1 MRVKRERKPVEVIC
15 VDCGCTFTAFS
26 RGALRCAE
34 CKVEHK
40 RRTAAT
46 GMASYR
52 NGKKQKP
59 YKVKKSIREVRWNW
73 SDITRNTE
81 LTSHMVSSC
90 RRWRLGKYDEATLQK
105 L

>member
-1 MRVKRERKPVEVIC
+1 MRIRKPVEVIC

-34 CKVEHK
+34 CKIEHK

-59 YKVKKSIREVRWNW
+59 YKVKKTIREV
-73 SDITRNTE
+73 IVE
-81 LTSHMVSSC
+81 LERYNKEHGTHLSYGQFVQKM
-90 RRWRLGKYDEATLQK
+90 EAGEV
-105 L
+105 